1 MRAGGKLE
9 SMVRTPPP
17 DGRDL
22 TATRDD
28 RLDVPELPTLD
39 PGITLLETD
48 ERATGPLQALA
59 LDHLLL
65 EGGDALWVDSHGH
78 AQSQLLARLAPGRRV
93 LDRVRVA
100 RGFTPTQHATLVERL
115 PDRIAPETS
124 LLVLP
129 AMDGQYRGDELPT
142 EDARELFLRSL
153 ATVAGVARERDLP
166 VLVTRRRDDEF
177 AAPLS
182 SAADATLACERTEFG
197 PRFRSDEFETLVYP
211 GGPDGTAQTTL
222 AYWTRILRARTPVH
236 GATAETDELR
246 RGATASPA
254 DAGGR

>member
-142 EDARELFLRSL
+142 EDARGLFLRSL